1 MGSIIKAAV
10 NRSRPKR
17 LGKEAEQAQAEL
29 IATMAAAA
37 QIRVQAKRE
46 IIDLSLAIARKVIGK
61 AISLDPSHLDSIYK
75 NALSASAN
83 PESARIHI
91 HPEDRGISSIDAL
104 AKEHAIDIVEDPEVG
119 RAGCKIAF
127 GGAELDAT
135 LETMLEALRTAM
147 RGVGSD

>member
-1 MGSIIKAAV
+1 MGRIIKATAH
-10 NRSRPKR
+10 RSKPRR

-37 QIRVQAKRE
+37 QIRVRAKRE
-46 IIDLSLAIARKVIGK
+46 IIDLSLAIARKIIGK
-61 AISLDPSHLDSIYK
+61 TIALDPSHLDSIYK

-91 HPEDRGISSIDAL
+91 HPEDRAISNIDAL
-104 AKEHAIDIVEDPEVG
+104 AKEYTMDIVEDPEVG

-135 LETMLEALRTAM
+135 LETTLGALRTAM